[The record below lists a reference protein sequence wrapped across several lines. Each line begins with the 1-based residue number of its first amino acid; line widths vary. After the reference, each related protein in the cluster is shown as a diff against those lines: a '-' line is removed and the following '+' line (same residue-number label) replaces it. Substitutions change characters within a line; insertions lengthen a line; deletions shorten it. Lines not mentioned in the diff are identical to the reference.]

1 MQPLLTTYDERELV
15 DSGLYTGED
24 PKLSVDDVLT
34 ARRDVSFRWTQC
46 VRFARQVVA
55 DHLREIAVQS
65 IGFLNENDTYADLT
79 PAEERIAAGRDISL
93 LRGMDGL
100 RFSDY
105 FTQAEQVEAKN
116 HANWLVTPP
125 TDAFIKAIRR
135 GAYDEAVDNL
145 TQLGFQTNTVAEVTL
160 PWDADAR
167 DKTKNKKRVFDIGC
181 ALLAGAEVDE
191 VDREF
196 YTREC
201 KRRRY
206 RTPPP
211 PEVRQGDAKGTQA
224 SQGTDD
230 ESVDD
235 HVMSD
240 DLADGSF
247 RIAGGMGKHD
257 GRLATNISTRSMA
270 AGTSAG
276 RNVAAADVG
285 GGIGADDAG
294 EANVGPDDDG
304 DEDDSGDGDN
314 SSELTDLD
322 A

>member
-65 IGFLNENDTYADLT
+65 IGFLNDNDTYADLT

>member
-1 MQPLLTTYDERELV
+1 M
-15 DSGLYTGED
+15 YTGED

-34 ARRDVSFRWTQC
+34 ALEAVSFRWTQC

-55 DHLREIAVQS
+55 DHLREIVVQS
-65 IGFLNENDTYADLT
+65 IGFLNDNDTYTDLT

-93 LRGMDGL
+93 LRKMDGL
-100 RFSDY
+100 QFSDY
-105 FTQAEQVEAKN
+105 FTQADQVEAKN
-116 HANWLVTPP
+116 HTNWWVTPP

-135 GAYDEAVDNL
+135 GAYDEAVDDL
-145 TQLGFQTNTVAEVTL
+145 TQRGFQTNTVAEVTL
-160 PWDADAR
+160 PWDADAT
-167 DKTKNKKRVFDIGC
+167 DKTKNKKRVFEIGC
-181 ALLAGAEVDE
+181 ALLAGEEVDK
-191 VDREF
+191 VDKEF
-196 YTREC
+196 YSRER

-276 RNVAAADVG
+276 HNVAAADVG
-285 GGIGADDAG
+285 GIGADDAG
-294 EANVGPDDDG
+294 DADVGPDDDG
-304 DEDDSGDGDN
+304 DEDDGGDGDN
-314 SSELTDLD
+314 SSELTDL
-322 A
+322 

>member
-79 PAEERIAAGRDISL
+79 PAEERIADGRDISL

-145 TQLGFQTNTVAEVTL
+145 TQLGFQTNAVAEVTL

>member
-1 MQPLLTTYDERELV
+1 MQLLLTTYDKQELV
-15 DSGLYTGED
+15 ASGLYTGED

-34 ARRDVSFRWTQC
+34 ALEAVSFRWTQC

-55 DHLREIAVQS
+55 DHLREIVVQS
-65 IGFLNENDTYADLT
+65 IGFLNDNDTYADLT

-93 LRGMDGL
+93 LRKMDGL
-100 RFSDY
+100 QFSDY
-105 FTQAEQVEAKN
+105 FTQADQGEAKN
-116 HANWLVTPP
+116 HANWRVTPP

-135 GAYDEAVDNL
+135 GAYDEAVDDL
-145 TQLGFQTNTVAEVTL
+145 TQHGFQTNAVAEVTL
-160 PWDADAR
+160 PWDADAT
-167 DKTKNKKRVFDIGC
+167 DKTKNKKRVFEIGC
-181 ALLAGAEVDE
+181 ALLAGEEVDE
-191 VDREF
+191 VDKEF
-196 YTREC
+196 YSRER

-294 EANVGPDDDG
+294 EANVGATMTAMKKTAATATTAV
-304 DEDDSGDGDN
+304 S
-314 SSELTDLD
+314 
-322 A
+322 

>member
-1 MQPLLTTYDERELV
+1 MQLLLTTYDERELV

-34 ARRDVSFRWTQC
+34 ALEAVSFRWTQC
-46 VRFARQVVA
+46 VRFACQVVA
-55 DHLREIAVQS
+55 DHLREIVIQS
-65 IGFLNENDTYADLT
+65 TGFLNDNDTYADLT

-93 LRGMDGL
+93 LRKMDGL
-100 RFSDY
+100 QFSDY
-105 FTQAEQVEAKN
+105 FTQADQVKAKN
-116 HANWLVTPP
+116 HANWRVTPP

-145 TQLGFQTNTVAEVTL
+145 TQHGFQTNAVAEVTL
-160 PWDADAR
+160 PWDADAT
-167 DKTKNKKRVFDIGC
+167 DKTKNKKRVFEIGC
-181 ALLAGAEVDE
+181 ALLAGEEVDE
-191 VDREF
+191 VDKEF
-196 YTREC
+196 YSRER

-257 GRLATNISTRSMA
+257 GRLATNISTRSME

-276 RNVAAADVG
+276 HNVAAADVG
-285 GGIGADDAG
+285 GIGADDAG
-294 EANVGPDDDG
+294 DADIGPDDDG
-304 DEDDSGDGDN
+304 DEDDGGDGDN
-314 SSELTDLD
+314 SSELSDLD

>member
-1 MQPLLTTYDERELV
+1 M
-15 DSGLYTGED
+15 
-24 PKLSVDDVLT
+24 DDVLT
-34 ARRDVSFRWTQC
+34 ALEAVSFRWTQC
-46 VRFARQVVA
+46 IRFARQVVA
-55 DHLREIAVQS
+55 DHLREIVVQS
-65 IGFLNENDTYADLT
+65 IGFLNDNDTYADLT

-93 LRGMDGL
+93 LRKMDGL
-100 RFSDY
+100 QFSDY
-105 FTQAEQVEAKN
+105 FTQADQVEAKN
-116 HANWLVTPP
+116 HANWRVTPP

-135 GAYDEAVDNL
+135 GAYDEAVDDL
-145 TQLGFQTNTVAEVTL
+145 TQHGFQTNAVAEVTL
-160 PWDADAR
+160 PWDADAT
-167 DKTKNKKRVFDIGC
+167 DKTKNKKRVFEIGC
-181 ALLAGAEVDE
+181 ALLAGEEVDE
-191 VDREF
+191 VDKEF
-196 YTREC
+196 YSRER

-240 DLADGSF
+240 DLADSSF

-257 GRLATNISTRSMA
+257 GRLATNISTRSMV

-276 RNVAAADVG
+276 HNVAAADVG
-285 GGIGADDAG
+285 GIGADDAG
-294 EANVGPDDDG
+294 DADVGPDDDG
-304 DEDDSGDGDN
+304 DEDDGDEDDGGDGDN

>member
-1 MQPLLTTYDERELV
+1 M
-15 DSGLYTGED
+15 YTGED

-34 ARRDVSFRWTQC
+34 ALQAVSFRWTQC

-55 DHLREIAVQS
+55 DHLREIVVQS
-65 IGFLNENDTYADLT
+65 IGFLNDNDTYADLT

-93 LRGMDGL
+93 LRKMDGL
-100 RFSDY
+100 QFSDY
-105 FTQAEQVEAKN
+105 FTQADQVEAKN
-116 HANWLVTPP
+116 HANWQVTPP

-135 GAYDEAVDNL
+135 GAYNEAVDDL
-145 TQLGFQTNTVAEVTL
+145 TQHGFQTNAVAEVTL
-160 PWDADAR
+160 PCDADAT

-240 DLADGSF
+240 NLADSSF

-257 GRLATNISTRSMA
+257 GRLATNILTRSMA

-276 RNVAAADVG
+276 HNVAAADVG
-285 GGIGADDAG
+285 GIGADDAG
-294 EANVGPDDDG
+294 DADVGPDDDG
-304 DEDDSGDGDN
+304 DEDDGDEDDGSDGDN
-314 SSELTDLD
+314 SSELTDL
-322 A
+322 

>member
-1 MQPLLTTYDERELV
+1 MYDDQELV
-15 DSGLYTGED
+15 ASGLYTGED

-34 ARRDVSFRWTQC
+34 MLQAVSFRWTQC
-46 VRFARQVVA
+46 VQFARQVVA
-55 DHLREIAVQS
+55 DHLREIVVQS
-65 IGFLNENDTYADLT
+65 IGFLNDNDTYMDLT
-79 PAEERIAAGRDISL
+79 PAEERIATGRDISL
-93 LRGMDGL
+93 LRKMDGL
-100 RFSDY
+100 QFSDY
-105 FTQAEQVEAKN
+105 FTQADQVEAKN
-116 HANWLVTPP
+116 HANWRVTPP
-125 TDAFIKAIRR
+125 TDAFIKAIRK
-135 GAYDEAVDNL
+135 GAYDEAMDDL
-145 TQLGFQTNTVAEVTL
+145 TQRGFQTNAVAEVTL
-160 PWDADAR
+160 PWDADAT
-167 DKTKNKKRVFDIGC
+167 DKTKNKKRVFEIGC
-181 ALLAGAEVDE
+181 ALLAGEEVDE
-191 VDREF
+191 VDKEF
-196 YTREC
+196 YSRER

>member
-1 MQPLLTTYDERELV
+1 M
-15 DSGLYTGED
+15 YTGED

-34 ARRDVSFRWTQC
+34 ALQAVSFRWTQC

-55 DHLREIAVQS
+55 DHLREIVVQS
-65 IGFLNENDTYADLT
+65 IGFLNDNDTYADLT

-93 LRGMDGL
+93 LRKMDGL
-100 RFSDY
+100 QFSDY
-105 FTQAEQVEAKN
+105 FTQADQVEAKN
-116 HANWLVTPP
+116 HANWQVTPP

-135 GAYDEAVDNL
+135 GAYDEAVDDL
-145 TQLGFQTNTVAEVTL
+145 TQRGFQTNAVAEVTL
-160 PWDADAR
+160 PWDADAT
-167 DKTKNKKRVFDIGC
+167 DKTKNKKRVFEIGC
-181 ALLAGAEVDE
+181 ALLAGEEVDE
-191 VDREF
+191 VEKEF
-196 YTREC
+196 YSRER

-240 DLADGSF
+240 DLADSSF

-304 DEDDSGDGDN
+304 DEDNSGDGDN

>member
-1 MQPLLTTYDERELV
+1 M
-15 DSGLYTGED
+15 YTGED

-34 ARRDVSFRWTQC
+34 ALEAVSFRWTQC

-55 DHLREIAVQS
+55 DHLREIVVQS
-65 IGFLNENDTYADLT
+65 IGFLNDNDTYADLT

-93 LRGMDGL
+93 LRKMDGL
-100 RFSDY
+100 QFSNY
-105 FTQAEQVEAKN
+105 FTQADQVEAKN
-116 HANWLVTPP
+116 HANWRVTPP

-135 GAYDEAVDNL
+135 GAYDEAVDDL
-145 TQLGFQTNTVAEVTL
+145 TQHGFQTNAVAEVTL
-160 PWDADAR
+160 PWDADAT
-167 DKTKNKKRVFDIGC
+167 DKTKNKKRVFEIGC
-181 ALLAGAEVDE
+181 ALLAGEEVDE
-191 VDREF
+191 VDKEF
-196 YTREC
+196 YSRER

-240 DLADGSF
+240 DLADSSF

-257 GRLATNISTRSMA
+257 GRLATNISTHSMA

-276 RNVAAADVG
+276 HNVAAADVG
-285 GGIGADDAG
+285 GIGADDAG
-294 EANVGPDDDG
+294 DADVGPDDDG
-304 DEDDSGDGDN
+304 DEDDGDEDDGGDGDN
-314 SSELTDLD
+314 SSELTDL
-322 A
+322 